1 MSASGNAFKQ
11 SLTGKVKVGMTE
23 LLVIGSSCF
32 LGSPLGILQ
41 LARKKC
47 KAKDC
52 FDVLKTILQRDYPFF
67 AAVLSEMDLGNIY
80 GREA

>member
-1 MSASGNAFKQ
+1 MFSGFP
-11 SLTGKVKVGMTE
+11 TGHT
-23 LLVIGSSCF
+23 
-32 LGSPLGILQ
+32 LQ

-52 FDVLKTILQRDYPFF
+52 FDVLKTILERDYPFF